1 MVLLGEA
8 PVSFFQLPAVGV
20 FVDLEE
26 FVVVFGGEGEEGEED
41 EEGEGQAGEHVL

>member
-1 MVLLGEA
+1 
-8 PVSFFQLPAVGV
+8 
-20 FVDLEE
+20 LEE